1 MSWQPDLLPLS
12 GLAVKPELGRREP
25 RFWVRRLVIWGA
37 PGTII
42 REIVLRPGL
51 NILWSPDPA
60 DGGGN
65 AETESALGHG
75 SGKTLFCRLLRYV
88 LGEERFSPD
97 DQRFRIAK
105 AFPEGLVGAEVMIDG
120 TQWAVLRPVGTD
132 RQHYAVP
139 GVDLEQLLVGEY
151 PATGIEPL
159 LQALESRLLSADV
172 VTSMPVER
180 PLQAWL
186 LALAWLSRDQ
196 ECRFGKVLD
205 WRSADS
211 DSDSPARGLSVTK
224 LLDALRALIGAI
236 TPDECRLRA
245 EIGEMENHHKEI
257 VQEATQQAWEADRR
271 RKSLIDELGLTPNDL
286 PPGRLVVQPL
296 RQAARESLARLATV
310 SPDVDVTDLAAL
322 RSYAGEARERVENLK
337 QLLAEIDGRIPEL
350 EEMIRRMKSELPGIS
365 VEIDNGETPLCP
377 ICDVPISR
385 ALAEGCE
392 LSYKLP
398 DLEAARRRQEQIKQ
412 ELQQQE
418 SRLRSDRERRD
429 QIQQELVPARSDAE
443 ASRRRVVEVEAV
455 RDARSDAWFKTRRL
469 IDDANRLEESLLA
482 QEQRHRRAEELVGE
496 LDQKRAM
503 TAAFRQEAQAS
514 VFCRLSRFFG
524 AIIHEMA
531 GPNAG
536 GKVALDGNGLK
547 LSVELGGER
556 STAAIDSLKVI
567 AFDLAVMCMSIEG
580 GLPLPA
586 FLVHDSPR
594 EADLGLSVYH
604 RLFYL
609 VRYLEPKEGQ
619 PLFQY
624 IVTTTT
630 RPPNELSDKPW
641 LRETLGGAAEARLL
655 KRDL

>member
-1 MSWQPDLLPLS
+1 
-12 GLAVKPELGRREP
+12 
-25 RFWVRRLVIWGA
+25 
-37 PGTII
+37 
-42 REIVLRPGL
+42 
-51 NILWSPDPA
+51 
-60 DGGGN
+60 
-65 AETESALGHG
+65 
-75 SGKTLFCRLLRYV
+75 
-88 LGEERFSPD
+88 
-97 DQRFRIAK
+97 
-105 AFPEGLVGAEVMIDG
+105 
-120 TQWAVLRPVGTD
+120 
-132 RQHYAVP
+132 
-139 GVDLEQLLVGEY
+139 
-151 PATGIEPL
+151 
-159 LQALESRLLSADV
+159 
-172 VTSMPVER
+172 
-180 PLQAWL
+180 
-186 LALAWLSRDQ
+186 
-196 ECRFGKVLD
+196 
-205 WRSADS
+205 
-211 DSDSPARGLSVTK
+211 
-224 LLDALRALIGAI
+224 
-236 TPDECRLRA
+236 
-245 EIGEMENHHKEI
+245 
-257 VQEATQQAWEADRR
+257 
-271 RKSLIDELGLTPNDL
+271 
-286 PPGRLVVQPL
+286 
-296 RQAARESLARLATV
+296 
-310 SPDVDVTDLAAL
+310 
-322 RSYAGEARERVENLK
+322 
-337 QLLAEIDGRIPEL
+337 
-350 EEMIRRMKSELPGIS
+350 MIRRMSGELPGIS

-392 LSYKLP
+392 LSHKLP

-418 SRLRSDRERRD
+418 SRLRADRERRH
-429 QIQQELVPARSDAE
+429 QIQQELVPAQSDAE
-443 ASRRRVVEVEAV
+443 ASRRRVVEVEAI

-469 IDDANRLEESLLA
+469 IDDADRLEESLLA
-482 QEQRHRRAEELVGE
+482 QEQRHRRAEELAGE

-503 TAAFRQEAQAS
+503 TAAFREAQAS

-604 RLFYL
+604 RLFHL
-609 VRYLEPKEGQ
+609 VRHLEPKEGQ

-641 LRETLGGAAEARLL
+641 LRETLGGSAEARLL

>member
-1 MSWQPDLLPLS
+1 MSWQPDLLPPS
-12 GLAVKPELGRREP
+12 GLAVKPEPGRREP
-25 RFWVRRLVIWGA
+25 RLWVRRLVIWGA

-60 DGGGN
+60 DGGEN
-65 AETESALGHG
+65 AETESAFGHG

-88 LGEERFSPD
+88 LGEDRFSAD

-132 RQHYAVP
+132 RQHYAVS
-139 GVDLEQLLVGEY
+139 GVDLEQLLAGEY

-172 VTSMPVER
+172 VTSMPLER
-180 PLQAWL
+180 LLQAWL

-196 ECRFGKVLD
+196 ECRFDKVLD

-211 DSDSPARGLSVTK
+211 DSDSPARGLSATK

-245 EIGEMENHHKEI
+245 EIGEIENRHKEI
-257 VQEATQQAWEADRR
+257 AQEAAQQAWEADRR
-271 RKSLIDELGLTPNDL
+271 RKSLIEELGLTTNDL
-286 PPGRLVVQPL
+286 PPGRLAVQPL
-296 RQAARESLARLATV
+296 QQAARANLARLATV

-322 RSYAGEARERVENLK
+322 RSPTDAARDRVENLK
-337 QLLAEIDGRIPEL
+337 QSLAKINGRIPEL

-418 SRLRSDRERRD
+418 SRLRADRERRD
-429 QIQQELVPARSDAE
+429 QIQQELLPAQSDAE
-443 ASRRRVVEVEAV
+443 ASRRRVVEVEAI

-482 QEQRHRRAEELVGE
+482 QEQRHRRAEELAGE
-496 LDQKRAM
+496 LDQKRAT
-503 TAAFRQEAQAS
+503 TAAFREAQAS

-604 RLFYL
+604 RLFHL
-609 VRYLEPKEGQ
+609 VRHLEPKEGQ

-641 LRETLGGAAEARLL
+641 LRETLGGSAEARLL